1 MGTLVEQRGHSILD
15 WDMKGPD
22 NSPAK
27 ALRFLSVCSGAW
39 RGLLATFVIATGA
52 CFTAYVLYTVVFRA
66 PPLAAL
72 LGNASF
78 HRPAAVLAT
87 PIEIA
92 VGLAVEILT
101 VSNYYLEL
109 HFRHGTFP
117 VLRWLIGAVTARDRS
132 GTRLSIIPR
141 RF

>member
-1 MGTLVEQRGHSILD
+1 MVILVEQCGHSILD

-27 ALRFLSVCSGAW
+27 APSFLSGRSGAW
-39 RGLLATFVIATGA
+39 RHLLTTFVIATGA
-52 CFTAYVLYTVVFRA
+52 CFAAYALYAVVSRD

-78 HRPAAVLAT
+78 YLVVAVLAA

-92 VGLAVEILT
+92 LGLAVEILT
-101 VSNYYLEL
+101 VSDYYLEL
-109 HFRHGTFP
+109 HFCQGAFL
-117 VLRWLIGAVTARDRS
+117 VLRSVIGPVTAWDRS
-132 GTRLSIIPR
+132 GPRLSIILR